1 MIKFFIAIATTTV
14 AVMAIAC
21 GGGGDTKTIKTDNG
35 NVQVSTSN
43 KVPDSFPDDFPVYD
57 GADVQGSY
65 SGTQGDVTGTVVTW
79 TTGDGVDKVT
89 KFYTDAFASGKWKST
104 ANGTAN
110 NTSYWAG
117 ESSDG
122 TQQFYVVVSDADND
136 KTTIVATAGNLDSSS
151 SSDTPTSEDT
161 PEGEQ
166 TGASSSSTSTSGG
179 STATS
184 ANLPPEQDIGA
195 DFPKDRVPL
204 PSGARVTS
212 ASTISSGGTKS
223 HYVEAYVKDS
233 PENVANYFK
242 TELPKHGWTQAL
254 TSESNGEYFA
264 TFTAGDQESATI
276 TVTQSDVPGY
286 AIVNMAVITAG

>member
-1 MIKFFIAIATTTV
+1 MIKFAIAMGV
-14 AVMAIAC
+14 AIIAVAAVAC
-21 GGGGDTKTIKTDNG
+21 GGGDTKTIKTDNG
-35 NVQVSTSN
+35 DVQVSTSN

-65 SGTQGDVTGTVVTW
+65 SGTQGDVSGTVVTW
-79 TTGDGVDKVT
+79 TTGDGVDDVA
-89 KFYTDAFASGKWKST
+89 KFYSDAFKSGNWKST

-110 NTSYWAG
+110 DTSYWTG
-117 ESSDG
+117 ESADG
-122 TQQFYVVVSDADND
+122 NQQFYLVVSGGGDGD

-151 SSDTPTSEDT
+151 NDDTPTSDDT
-161 PEGEQ
+161 PEGEE
-166 TGASSSSTSTSGG
+166 TSASGSSTSTSGD

-184 ANLPPEQDIGA
+184 ADLPPEQDLGS

-204 PSGARVTS
+204 PSNVRVTS

-242 TELPKHGWTQAL
+242 TELPNHDWTQAL
-254 TSESNGEYFA
+254 TTESNGEYYA
-264 TFTAGDQESATI
+264 TYTGADQESV
-276 TVTQSDVPGY
+276 TVTVTESEVPGY
-286 AIVNMAVITAG
+286 AKVSMAVILGG